1 MNISEALK
9 KRGVSVL
16 HKIFEMVKTGQKAD
30 ISELE
35 SYVADMVAE
44 VASGKPEGQ
53 LVLLN
58 SGDDSDYAVVHS
70 VNVAFLSI
78 IFALRLKTKTD
89 ELHDIALGALL
100 HDIGKINTPDQLIW
114 KQEGENDYEKTTI
127 SEHVVLGSQW
137 MKNAAMLPD
146 VIIDII
152 RNHHENFLGT
162 GYPAGIPDRDLSQAV
177 RIVSICN
184 YFEHLIHDAPGK
196 PALLPRDAFFEVY
209 QQANRKFALKIAS
222 KFVNEMGPM
231 MMDGPLYQKT
241 ALVLLDTREVA
252 AVMKTESFGDSL
264 PEILILTNSQGTK
277 LARPLPVNLKKDN
290 TRKIVKLLKQS

>member
-16 HKIFEMVKTGQKAD
+16 HEIFEMVKTGQKAD
-30 ISELE
+30 LSELKL
-35 SYVADMVAE
+35 YVADMVAE
-44 VASGKPEGQ
+44 VSSGKSEGQ
-53 LVLLN
+53 LILLK
-58 SGDDSDYAVVHS
+58 SGDDEYAVVHS
-70 VNVAFLSI
+70 VNVAFLSL
-78 IFALRLKTKTD
+78 IFALRLKSKPD
-89 ELHDIALGALL
+89 ELHDIALGAML
-100 HDIGKINTPDQLIW
+100 HDIGKINTPDQIVW
-114 KQEGENDYEKTTI
+114 KQDGENDYEKTTI
-127 SEHVVLGSQW
+127 SEHVVLGAQW

-162 GYPAGIPDRDLSQAV
+162 GYPAGIPDRDLAPAV

-184 YFEHLIHDAPGK
+184 YFEHLIHDVPGK

-209 QQANRKFALKIAS
+209 QQANKKFALKMVS
-222 KFVNEMGPM
+222 FFVNEMGPM

-252 AVMKTESFGDSL
+252 AVMKTDSFGDSL

-290 TRKIVKLLKQS
+290 TRKIIKLLRQS